1 MSKLKL
7 RMGELTGGEA
17 REILARRPVILLPMG
32 SHEDQG
38 PYAPMGDYLSA
49 ERMALKVAASAQAAG
64 TETLVAPVLPFGGAD
79 FFGTMP
85 GGIALSQAT
94 MRSVIRD
101 MLDCLLRHDLSRIV
115 VINGHAGNSQAI
127 HDVTQEVYRA
137 RGVLIPSFY
146 LWRVANALLPDVIGA
161 EKAKRSAGH
170 GADPLGSVVM
180 HLFPDL
186 VRMDMVPAP
195 NTPPE
200 VMGLKVSNFGSVA
213 FEGVEVQV
221 PVELDQIA
229 PNGVFA
235 DATLSSAETG
245 AQLVQRL
252 TEVGARFV
260 AHYAKHAR

>member
-1 MSKLKL
+1 MENLKL

-17 REILARRPVILLPMG
+17 RVVLARRPVILLPMG

-49 ERMALKVAASAQAAG
+49 EKVALQIAAAARDAG

-94 MRSVIRD
+94 IRSVIGD
-101 MLDCLLRHDLSRIV
+101 MLACLLRHDLSRII
-115 VINGHAGNSQAI
+115 VINGHGGNSQAI

-137 RGVLIPSFY
+137 RGVLVPSFY
-146 LWRVANALLPDVIGA
+146 LWRVAAALLPGIVEPEVA
-161 EKAKRSAGH
+161 QRSSGH
-170 GADPLGSVVM
+170 GANPLGSVAM

-195 NTPPE
+195 NPPPK
-200 VMGLKVSNFGSVA
+200 VLGLDVSNFGSVL

-221 PVELDQIA
+221 PVELDEIA

-235 DATLSSAETG
+235 DATHVSAGIG
-245 AQLVQRL
+245 AQLTARL
-252 TEVGARFV
+252 VEAGARFV
-260 AHYAKHAR
+260 AHYAGAVR